1 MSTAVRYPVSLAGG
15 GGGAGTEQAQQAV
28 GATEASRCMRAGR
41 RHTGTQMTACWGGVR
56 GECPGRRA
64 SKGQMEEGGPQELGR
79 GASKVS
85 RATDAPERGSGREGS
100 AEAQTGELRRAGEGS
115 AGGMGAASTADTAVR
130 RDNRRRPGPSA

>member
-1 MSTAVRYPVSLAGG
+1 MSTAVRYPVSL

-41 RHTGTQMTACWGGVR
+41 RHRRHTGTRMPACRGRVQ

-64 SKGQMEEGGPQELGR
+64 SKGQTEEGGPQELGR

-85 RATDAPERGSGREGS
+85 RATDAPERGSGREES
-100 AEAQTGELRRAGEGS
+100 VEAQTGELRRPGEGS
-115 AGGMGAASTADTAVR
+115 AGGMGAACTADTAVR
-130 RDNRRRPGPSA
+130 RDNCRRPGPSA